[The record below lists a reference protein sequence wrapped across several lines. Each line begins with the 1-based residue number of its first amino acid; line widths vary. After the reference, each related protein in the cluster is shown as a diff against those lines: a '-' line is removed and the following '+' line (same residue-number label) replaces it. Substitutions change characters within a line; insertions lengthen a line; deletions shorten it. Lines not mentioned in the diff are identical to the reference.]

1 MTQILIRL
9 PVVLTLCISCF
20 FFFCCLL
27 ANFLLSI
34 ARLTFPPPP
43 RLSLKC
49 FDLMSEA
56 SSDLEEVVGNLDEI
70 LKKVELAICEELDTD
85 LHVSSSI
92 FYTSLIS
99 V

>member
-1 MTQILIRL
+1 
-9 PVVLTLCISCF
+9 
-20 FFFCCLL
+20 
-27 ANFLLSI
+27 
-34 ARLTFPPPP
+34 
-43 RLSLKC
+43 
-49 FDLMSEA
+49 MSEA